1 MEFKPHEYQ
10 KRAIEFIETRPACGL
25 FMDMGLGKT
34 VTTLTALRFLQD
46 VTLETNKVLVIAPK
60 SVALN
65 TWTSE
70 SQKWDH
76 LNGLRI
82 SIVMGT
88 ADQRTAALQQEAD
101 IYVTNRDNVVWLVQQ
116 FRSKRNPWPFDTV
129 VLDESSSFKSHTS
142 KRFKALRAVRPL
154 INRIILLTG
163 TPSPNGLEDLWAQV
177 FLLDLGER
185 LGKTLTSY
193 RTKYFRAGRGNGHI
207 VYNWIPYQ
215 DSRERITDKI
225 ADICL
230 SMKASDYLQLPD
242 LIDAGMAI
250 NLEPDEY
257 RRYKIFEREQLMS
270 LDGQDVEALT
280 AAALANK
287 LLQFTGGAVYDEDH
301 NWHQVSHSKIEA
313 LKDIIETAGEPV
325 LVYYQYKHEKER
337 ILKELLK
344 EGPVCF
350 DGDPDTLTNWNKG
363 LIKILLC
370 HPASVAYG
378 LNMQQGGRIIVW
390 FSPTWNLE
398 LYQQANARLYRQ
410 GQQKPVLLYRLI
422 AENTIDS
429 RVIAALEDKA
439 GVQEALLD
447 QIKLMRKELKKY

>member
-1 MEFKPHEYQ
+1 
-10 KRAIEFIETRPACGL
+10 
-25 FMDMGLGKT
+25 MGLGKT
-34 VTTLTALRFLQD
+34 VTTLTALRHLQD

-76 LNGLRI
+76 LNDLRI

-88 ADQRTAALQQEAD
+88 ADQRTAALSEDAD

-116 FRSKRNPWPFDTV
+116 YRSSRFPWPFDTV

-154 INRIILLTG
+154 INRIVLLTG

-215 DSRERITDKI
+215 DSREKITDKI

-242 LIDAGMAI
+242 LIDAGMTI
-250 NLEPDEY
+250 KLTPDEFK
-257 RRYKIFEREQLMS
+257 RYKTFEREQLMS

-301 NWHQVSHSKIEA
+301 NWHEVSNSKIEA

-337 ILKELLK
+337 ILEELQM

-350 DGDPDTLTNWNKG
+350 DGDPDTLANWNKG
-363 LIKILLC
+363 LIKVLLC

-378 LNMQQGGRIIVW
+378 LNMQAGGRIIVW

-410 GQQKPVLLYRLI
+410 GQQKPVLLYRLT
-422 AENTIDS
+422 AENTIDT

-439 GVQEALLD
+439 GVQDALLE
-447 QIKLMRKELKKY
+447 QIKQLRKSL